1 MNSELGP
8 VISEHQGRFAAGGI
22 GWYVGGL
29 VFVSGVVSLG
39 YALVRGAF
47 HEIPSSL
54 FALAVM
60 TPWLLFLYSKWKQTL
75 TIHQL
80 GFVHR
85 RILREPRVL
94 RFDQVQDVDIY
105 RVHQRGSWHLKG
117 VHVEVT
123 LFLHGGGK
131 LVISNDIEGI
141 EQLAAYAKPDG
152 AGQSSVQ
159 NAAGPQGGGAS
170 PWG

>member
-1 MNSELGP
+1 MLELGP
-8 VISEHQGRFAAGGI
+8 VISEHRGRFAAGGV
-22 GWYVGGL
+22 GWYLGGVL
-29 VFVSGVVSLG
+29 FASGVFGLG
-39 YALVRGAF
+39 NALIQGAF
-47 HEIPSSL
+47 IDIPFMLVVTFITSL
-54 FALAVM
+54 
-60 TPWLLFLYSKWKQTL
+60 WLLFLYAKWKQTL

-85 RILREPRVL
+85 RLLREPRVL

-105 RVHQRGSWHLKG
+105 RVHKRGSWHMKG

-131 LVISNDIEGI
+131 MVITNDIDGI
-141 EQLAAYAKPDG
+141 EQLAAYAKPGG
-152 AGQSSVQ
+152 AGQAQS
-159 NAAGPQGGGAS
+159 AAPAQQGEAS